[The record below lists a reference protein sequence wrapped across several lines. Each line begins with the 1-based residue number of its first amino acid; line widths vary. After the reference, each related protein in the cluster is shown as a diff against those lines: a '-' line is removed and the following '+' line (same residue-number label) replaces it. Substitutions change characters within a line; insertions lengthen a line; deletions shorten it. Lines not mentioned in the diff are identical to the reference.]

1 VPSLTH
7 AEVTR
12 KDGIP
17 VTTPA
22 RTLLDLAA
30 GLPEREL
37 HRALDQAEIQALT
50 DYPSLDAL
58 ARARI
63 GHRGAGELRRA
74 LTRHDA
80 GATLTRSELEERFL
94 ELCNAHH
101 IPRPQV
107 NVYAAGLQVDFLF
120 AAARLVVET
129 DGFRYHR
136 TRAAF
141 ERDRERDQE
150 LAVAGY
156 RVLRFTYRQIV
167 EDAAVVAKTLSHVA
181 RP

>member
-1 VPSLTH
+1 
-7 AEVTR
+7 
-12 KDGIP
+12 
-17 VTTPA
+17 
-22 RTLLDLAA
+22 
-30 GLPEREL
+30 
-37 HRALDQAEIQALT
+37 
-50 DYPSLDAL
+50 
-58 ARARI
+58 
-63 GHRGAGELRRA
+63 
-74 LTRHDA
+74 
-80 GATLTRSELEERFL
+80 
-94 ELCNAHH
+94 
-101 IPRPQV
+101 V